1 MRAVYAL
8 YHHVFWIP
16 MLILSLQGCY
26 YETAD
31 ELFGLG
37 CPDRIETY
45 DASIAGLI
53 DYRCTGCHSGNN
65 PEGGLML
72 TTYEEVKSAALNGDL
87 LERIELPESNSAS
100 MPPNGSLDSCDI
112 DLIKTWIALGGPE
125 F

>member
-1 MRAVYAL
+1 
-8 YHHVFWIP
+8 

-37 CPDRIETY
+37 CPDRIVTY